1 MKNDNHFDEDFS
13 RNDYDN
19 MSKHYSKKNV
29 STGKNLENV

>member
-19 MSKHYSKKNV
+19 TSKQVSKKNM
-29 STGKNLENV
+29 SIGKTSESV